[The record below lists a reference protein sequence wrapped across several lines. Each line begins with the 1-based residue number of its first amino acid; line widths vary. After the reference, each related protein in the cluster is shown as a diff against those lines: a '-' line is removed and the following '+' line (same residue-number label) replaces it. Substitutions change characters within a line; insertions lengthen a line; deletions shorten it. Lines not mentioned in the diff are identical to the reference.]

1 MIKNALVTGASGG
14 IGRAIALRL
23 ASQGLHVWLH
33 YHTGKQRAEEAAA
46 LIRSKGGQA
55 SLLSFDVSKSESSR
69 EALERVLE
77 QDIVFDVLVLNAGIS
92 DDAPFPGMSVA
103 QWTHVIEASLNSF
116 YYVTAP
122 LIMPM
127 IRKRWGRIVC
137 ISSIAAL
144 HGNRGQSNYAAAKA
158 GLIGASKSLAR
169 EVASRGI
176 CVNVVAPGFIKT
188 SMIATISEDQIK
200 QNVPMKRAGSPDEVA
215 AVVAFLCSKEASYIT
230 GEVINVSGGII

>member
-1 MIKNALVTGASGG
+1 MKKNALVTGASGG

-33 YHTGKQRAEEAAA
+33 YHTGKQRAQETAE
-46 LIRSKGGQA
+46 LIHEQGGQA
-55 SLLSFDVSKSESSR
+55 SLLSFDVSNSESSQQ
-69 EALERVLE
+69 ALEQVLA
-77 QDIVFDVLVLNAGIS
+77 QDVVFDVLVLNAGIS
-92 DDAPFPGMSVA
+92 DDAPFPGMTVT
-103 QWTHVIEASLNSF
+103 QWTRVIEASLNSF

-137 ISSIAAL
+137 ISSVAAL

-188 SMIATISEDQIK
+188 TMIDAISEEQIK

-215 AVVAFLCSKEASYIT
+215 SVVGFLCSKEASYIT